1 MTLEN
6 IAQESIMSL
15 FEALEVVLEDFVLR
29 LETLYLPQ
37 RQRRIQP
44 VLYVIQVEDLPI
56 DHLNVQVFDQ
66 PGEVVLAERQRVG
79 GHRAV
84 VHVRVRLLPRL
95 VRPDLLLD
103 VVVDFIAD
111 DRVHFM
117 DNLLIRVQV
126 QFTIVKADY
135 QLGIA
140 AVQCL
145 VYRCVYL

>member
-29 LETLYLPQ
+29 LETLHLPQ
-37 RQRRIQP
+37 SQRRIQP

-66 PGEVVLAERQRVG
+66 SGEVVFAERQRVG
-79 GHRAV
+79 RHHAV
-84 VHVRVRLLPRL
+84 VHVWVRLLPRL
-95 VRPDLLLD
+95 VGPDLLLD
-103 VVVDFIAD
+103 IVVDFISD

-117 DNLLIRVQV
+117 DNLLICVQV
-126 QFTIVKADY
+126 QFTIVKANY

-140 AVQCL
+140 TV
-145 VYRCVYL
+145 